1 VVDVDSLAKKLA
13 ESILAREYL
22 ETRHNTVED
31 DGLIGLLNLMS
42 NVMKHNPPFKTSKE
56 GQEFLSQVC
65 WYSIVMLIQGRTISV
80 LERPSY
86 LLNFEIRRQ
95 FHICHL
101 FGLRLH
107 YISLCNVQFFLICDF
122 LFFWSGC

>member
-1 VVDVDSLAKKLA
+1 MLCSERIEEKVHVNVRQNGISLLSESPCFLTESIEDPHTCVVDVDGLAKKLA

-65 WYSIVMLIQGRTISV
+65 
-80 LERPSY
+80 
-86 LLNFEIRRQ
+86 
-95 FHICHL
+95 
-101 FGLRLH
+101 
-107 YISLCNVQFFLICDF
+107 
-122 LFFWSGC
+122 

>member
-1 VVDVDSLAKKLA
+1 MVFPCFLSKSPCFLAESIENPHSCVVHVDGLAKKLA

-56 GQEFLSQVC
+56 GQEFLTQVC
-65 WYSIVMLIQGRTISV
+65 
-80 LERPSY
+80 
-86 LLNFEIRRQ
+86 
-95 FHICHL
+95 
-101 FGLRLH
+101 
-107 YISLCNVQFFLICDF
+107 
-122 LFFWSGC
+122 